1 MVERA
6 QPSRVNV
13 LALLNDQPISRYQFL
28 VAALCA
34 AVVFMDGFDAQAIG
48 YVAPTLSREWH
59 LRPGA
64 LGPVF
69 GIGLLGLTI
78 GALVSGPVADRLGR
92 KPVILLCTLFFGV
105 CTLVTVTADSLTGLM
120 AWRFLT
126 GLGLGGAMPNAIAL
140 TSEYSPDRS
149 RASMVMVMFIG
160 FSLGSALGGALA
172 AQLVPAYGWTIV
184 FWVGGIVPLVLL
196 PILAMS
202 LPESIRLLALR
213 EGQNERIAT
222 LLARISPRLRFEPQV
237 QFVATEEHPEGFT
250 VRHLFSEGRG
260 LGTVLLWIMFFMN
273 LLDLYFLANWLPTVI
288 HNTGISERLAVIT
301 TALLQVGGVV
311 GTLILAR
318 LLDRF
323 LPYRIL
329 AITYFFAAVF
339 LTAIGSAGSSIALII
354 PLVFATGFCVVG
366 AQIGA
371 NALAALYYPTFIR
384 STGVGWALGIGR
396 IGSIV
401 GPVVGG
407 ILLAQQWSI
416 PRIFLLGALPALIA
430 ALAVF
435 AMGQLR
441 PDLPGRQSTSASPSM
456 SMGH

>member
-6 QPSRVNV
+6 QPSRVDV
-13 LALLNDQPISRYQFL
+13 PALLNGQPISRYQFL

-48 YVAPTLSREWH
+48 YVAPTLSRAWQ
-59 LRPGA
+59 LKPGA

-69 GIGLLGLTI
+69 GIGLFGLTL
-78 GALVSGPVADRLGR
+78 GALAAGPIADRFGR
-92 KPVILLCTLFFGV
+92 KPVILFCTLFFGA
-105 CTLVTVTADSLTGLM
+105 CTLLTVTADSLSTLM
-120 AWRFLT
+120 VWRFLT

-172 AQLVPAYGWTIV
+172 AELVPSYGWTIV

-196 PILAMS
+196 PILALW

-213 EGQNERIAT
+213 EGQNERIAA
-222 LLARISPRLRFEPQV
+222 LLGRISPRLRYDPQV
-237 QFVATEEHPEGFT
+237 QFVAPEEHPPGFT
-250 VRHLFSEGRG
+250 VGHLFSEGRSI
-260 LGTVLLWIMFFMN
+260 GTLLLWVMFFMN

-288 HNTGISERLAVIT
+288 HNAGISERLAVIT

-323 LPYRIL
+323 LPYRVL
-329 AITYFFAAVF
+329 AVTYLLAAVF
-339 LTAIGSAGSSIALII
+339 LAAIGSSGSSIALII

-384 STGVGWALGIGR
+384 STGVGWALGVGR
-396 IGSIV
+396 IGSII

-407 ILLAQQWSI
+407 ILLAQQWSMA
-416 PRIFLLGALPALIA
+416 RLFLLGAVPALIA
-430 ALAVF
+430 AVAVF

-441 PDLPGRQSTSASPSM
+441 PDLPGRRSMATEPSM
-456 SMGH
+456 SMGR

>member
-1 MVERA
+1 MVERNA
-6 QPSRVNV
+6 NASVNV
-13 LALLNDQPISRYQFL
+13 LALINEQPISRYQLL

-59 LRPGA
+59 LQPGA

-69 GIGLLGLTI
+69 GIGLFGLTI
-78 GALVSGPVADRLGR
+78 GALVSGPLADRIGR
-92 KPVILLCTLFFGV
+92 KPVILFCTLFFAA
-105 CTLVTVTADSLTGLM
+105 CTLFTVTATSLTSM
-120 AWRFLT
+120 MVWRFLT
-126 GLGLGGAMPNAIAL
+126 GLGLGGAMRNAIAL
-140 TSEYSPDRS
+140 TSEYSPDRH

-172 AQLVPAYGWTIV
+172 AQLVPTYGWTIV
-184 FWVGGIVPLVLL
+184 FWVGGIVPLLLL
-196 PILAMS
+196 PILAIA
-202 LPESIRLLALR
+202 LPESIRLLVLR
-213 EGQNERIAT
+213 ENEDERVRT
-222 LLARISPRLRFEPQV
+222 LLRRVAPGVRLEPNVRF
-237 QFVATEEHPEGFT
+237 AAAEEHPQGFT
-250 VRHLFSEGRG
+250 VRHLFSEGRAI
-260 LGTVLLWIMFFMN
+260 GTLLLWVMFFMN

-323 LPYRIL
+323 LPYGVL
-329 AITYFFAAVF
+329 AITYFLAAVF
-339 LTAIGSAGSSIALII
+339 LAWIGSAGSSIGLVI

-396 IGSIV
+396 IGSII

-407 ILLAQQWSI
+407 ILLAQHWSI
-416 PRIFLLGALPALIA
+416 PRIFLLGAVPALIA
-430 ALAVF
+430 ACAAF
-435 AMGQLR
+435 AMGQLQ
-441 PDLPGRQSTSASPSM
+441 PELPGRPSGSANRRLSL
-456 SMGH
+456 GH